1 MSQGRIGMSEEHSV
15 HVFSSIICP
24 CMRLIQCINL
34 TRRQHDEWLCILE
47 GPAHYKQNLT
57 KLTKKEKID
66 KIKEGSNLPTLINLI
81 LTK

>member
-1 MSQGRIGMSEEHSV
+1 MSQGRIGMREEHSV